1 MDRKFSCRQFEQA
14 LSAYVDGQLPAT
26 VRQQVSFHSD
36 HCTKCRELQRTEREL
51 RAVLASMPKVKPP
64 ANLAMQLRVSASRE
78 LARRRENRTWWQE
91 RAADLRLWKDNLM
104 RPFAI
109 PAFGGVGSAILLFCM
124 IAPLVARNVDRTSLD
139 VPTGLYTE
147 ASVKG
152 VLPLGL
158 DAEDV
163 DVELTIDEN
172 GNMIDYRVGDD
183 LRSEFAKS
191 PSMQRNLE
199 SHLLT
204 MKFNPATAFG
214 QPVNAKIRLT
224 FRNTRVDVKG

>member
-1 MDRKFSCRQFEQA
+1 MDRTFSCRQFEQRH
-14 LSAYVDGQLPAT
+14 SAYLDGELPPS
-26 VRQQVSFHSD
+26 VRQQMISHLDRCSGCYKQD
-36 HCTKCRELQRTEREL
+36 RISREIRQAMRTMP
-51 RAVLASMPKVKPP
+51 AVKAPDALKT
-64 ANLAMQLRVSASRE
+64 QLRIAASRE
-78 LARRRENRTWWQE
+78 VLRHQSNTTWWEE
-91 RAADLRLWKDNLM
+91 RLSALTMWKDNMM
-104 RPFAI
+104 RPVAI
-109 PAFGGVGSAILLFCM
+109 PAFGGVVSAILLFCM
-124 IAPLVARNVDRTSLD
+124 IAPLVARNVARTSLD

-172 GNMIDYRVGDD
+172 GNMIDYTVADSQ
-183 LRSEFAKS
+183 RSEFERS
-191 PSMQRNLE
+191 PSLQRNLE

-204 MKFNPATAFG
+204 MKFTPATAFG

-224 FRNTRVDVKG
+224 FRNTRIDVKG